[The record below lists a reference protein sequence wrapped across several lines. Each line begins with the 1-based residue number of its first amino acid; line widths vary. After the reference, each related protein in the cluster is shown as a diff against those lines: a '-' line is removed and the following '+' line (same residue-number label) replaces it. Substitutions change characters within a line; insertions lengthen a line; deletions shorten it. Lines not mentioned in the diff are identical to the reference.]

1 MWVDEVDPGF
11 AGFGDFM
18 PEVDDLVHVW
28 RLQFAPRDPAGS
40 CGDTGKDCGV
50 REKGFIKRDYNK
62 FNKINF

>member
-28 RLQFAPRDPAGS
+28 RLQFAPRWPGS
-40 CGDTGKDCGV
+40 GRKLW
-50 REKGFIKRDYNK
+50 
-62 FNKINF
+62 